1 MFLNNAL
8 RWFLILT
15 TCFLNYYLFTLN
27 SYLFTLHSSLFCITF
42 APMKTFIVLL
52 AAAVMACSCGRQETA
67 SAAFTTETL
76 NKATPVKDQGRSPLC
91 WLYAMLAV
99 IESDRLMMGDSVN
112 LSPHFTARAMLA
124 DMAGRSYL
132 TQGAEP
138 VRADGT
144 AADALAAIAG
154 YGVMPYDA
162 YRSECNYDAL
172 CRKLT
177 AVAAQAVAGRAGME
191 RLRGRVDGVLDSAV
205 NPVPR
210 RVWLYGVE
218 YTPRQ
223 FAASVC
229 DPSEYTA
236 MTSYAHLPFYQDVRL
251 DVPANRLGRLFYNV
265 PIDTLEAITL
275 AALRSGR
282 SVCWEGGIDNGGFSF
297 ADGTARLAGGAPE
310 VTQAARQRA
319 FERFEVADDHCMA
332 LIGTARDGS
341 GRLWL
346 VCKNS
351 WGTDNP
357 YGGLMYMSLGY
368 FRLNTVAVVM
378 KAAKP
383 APAHVGS

>member
-1 MFLNNAL
+1 
-8 RWFLILT
+8 
-15 TCFLNYYLFTLN
+15 
-27 SYLFTLHSSLFCITF
+27 
-42 APMKTFIVLL
+42 MKTL
-52 AAAVMACSCGRQETA
+52 AAMIMAVAVACSCHRPAPETEK
-67 SAAFTTETL
+67 FTIETV
-76 NKATPVKDQGRSPLC
+76 NRTTPVKDQGRSPLC

-99 IESDRLMMGDSVN
+99 VEGDRLMMGDSVN
-112 LSPHFTARAMLA
+112 LSPHFTARAALA
-124 DMAGRSYL
+124 AMTERRYL
-132 TQGAEP
+132 TRGASA
-138 VRADGT
+138 VTADGT
-144 AADALAAIAG
+144 AADALAAIAE
-154 YGVMPYDA
+154 YGVMPFDS
-162 YRSECNYDAL
+162 YRSECNYFVL

-177 AVAAQAVAGRAGME
+177 ALADQGVAGRVGLG
-191 RLRGRVDGVLDSAV
+191 RLRGRAAYMLDTAV

-210 RVWLYGVE
+210 RVWLYGME
-218 YTPRQ
+218 YTPEQ

-251 DVPANRLGRLFYNV
+251 DVPANRHGRLFYNV
-265 PIDTLEAITL
+265 PVDTLEALTI
-275 AALRSGR
+275 AALRAGR
-282 SVCWEGGIDNGGFSF
+282 SVCWEGDVSNGGFSF
-297 ADGTARLAGGAPE
+297 ADGTARLPAGAPE

-332 LIGTARDGS
+332 LIGTARDGR

-357 YGGLMYMSLGY
+357 YGGLMYMSLPY

-378 KAAKP
+378 KTAKP